1 MPHLIVETEFD
12 SPLTDEE
19 RDRQA
24 QRLDPCLEAHG
35 ARWMRS
41 YLSTDRR
48 RIVCEFEAADAEA
61 VRGAFRS
68 ARVGFTRVWTAE
80 VFEPGGGAQGDWRE
94 RQAARGAG
102 PS

>member
-12 SPLTDEE
+12 PPLTEE
-19 RDRQA
+19 EHNRQA
-24 QRLDPCLEAHG
+24 QRLDPCLEAYG

-41 YLSTDRR
+41 YLSTDGR

-80 VFEPGGGAQGDWRE
+80 VFQRGGGELGDWRE
-94 RQAARGAG
+94 RQAAREAG
-102 PS
+102 T